1 MVWMP
6 ALRFAAMWGTLLLL
20 TTASLA
26 GCAGSSG
33 GEEGPVQVSSA
44 TPASGSAPQIGTATA
59 GPVTVSNVTLHG
71 GPATLTVTGS
81 VSEAGPQPDQ
91 LTSVA
96 SNYTATTVLP
106 TPLTVA
112 AGRPLTLGAG
122 SVSLRTTGRIDPGAT
137 VAVTFTFRDAGSTQ
151 VFATYSP

>member
-6 ALRFAAMWGTLLLL
+6 AVRSVATWGALLFL
-20 TTASLA
+20 AGGSLA

-59 GPVTVSNVTLHG
+59 GPVTVSNVALHG
-71 GPATLTVTGS
+71 GPATLAVTGS
-81 VSEAGPQPDQ
+81 VTDSGPQPDQ

-96 SNYTATTVLP
+96 SNYTSASVLP

-112 AGRPLTLGAG
+112 PGRPLTLAPG
-122 SVSLRTTGRIDPGAT
+122 SVTLRTTGRIDPGAT
-137 VAVTFTFRDAGSTQ
+137 VAVTFTFRSAGSTQ

>member
-1 MVWMP
+1 
-6 ALRFAAMWGTLLLL
+6 
-20 TTASLA
+20 
-26 GCAGSSG
+26 
-33 GEEGPVQVSSA
+33 VQVSSA

-59 GPVTVSNVTLHG
+59 GPVTVSNVALHG

-81 VSEAGPQPDQ
+81 ITDAGPQPDQ

-96 SNYTATTVLP
+96 SNYTSTTVLP
-106 TPLTVA
+106 TPLPVGP
-112 AGRPLTLGAG
+112 GRPLTLTPG

-137 VAVTFTFRDAGSTQ
+137 VAVTFTFRNAGSTQ